1 MKKPKAEAKSL
12 KPPPKP
18 RGRPRSFDREQALGQ
33 AIEVFWK
40 KGFEGTSIADL
51 TEAMGINP
59 PSLYA
64 AFGDKEKLFLEAV
77 ESYNAKNANSC
88 PYCEEP
94 TAKGAVEKLLLYM
107 AEELS
112 SCNHPRGCMMVQAA
126 STSASASAFLQA
138 KIAEK
143 RAASRAALKDRIV
156 RGIQDGDVE
165 PGTDPDE
172 LADFYST
179 IMTGMSL
186 VSRDGVSHKS
196 LVATVQN
203 AMKLFPSARK
213 AARRAVAAV

>member
-1 MKKPKAEAKSL
+1 MKSAKAAAKPL

-18 RGRPRSFDREQALGQ
+18 RGRPRSFDRDQALAQ

-77 ESYNAKNANSC
+77 EQYNARNAGAC
-88 PYCEEP
+88 PYGDEE
-94 TAKGAVEKLLLYM
+94 TAKGAVRKLLLYM
-107 AEELS
+107 AEELC
-112 SCNHPRGCMMVQAA
+112 SCEHPRGCMMVLAA
-126 STSASASAFLQA
+126 STSASASPFLQG

-143 RAASRAALKDRIV
+143 RAASRAALKARIE
-156 RGIQDGDVE
+156 RGIKEGDVAA
-165 PGTDPDE
+165 GTNADE

-186 VSRDGVSHKS
+186 VSRDGASHKS
-196 LVATVQN
+196 MVATVEN
-203 AMKLFPSARK
+203 AMRLFPSAK
-213 AARRAVAAV
+213 KSVRATATA